1 MRRIIGPIHPSSGE
15 LVGGLRNIEFCPC
28 SRQILVR
35 SAGSLQ
41 KFPFAAGVVWYR
53 ASTQAVY
60 EVFAVAKKTLV
71 WKLDGRIG
79 NACRPGDRVCRCQAT
94 VKMPNRNV
102 KVNIFFVFSQ
112 FFNCFLCSKP
122 TAQNTTASSRVREQ
136 QRLRSAR
143 VQAKPDI
150 FPSVL
155 AAAVITSVLY
165 KFESGDMKEIE
176 RVELNWYIRTW

>member
-1 MRRIIGPIHPSSGE
+1 MSFVHALGRYSCVAQGPYKSSPSLPVSSGIE
-15 LVGGLRNIEFCPC
+15 LRRKQSTRC
-28 SRQILVR
+28 SLSR
-35 SAGSLQ
+35 
-41 KFPFAAGVVWYR
+41 
-53 ASTQAVY
+53 
-60 EVFAVAKKTLV
+60 KKTLLV

-79 NACRPGDRVCRCQAT
+79 IACRPGDRVRRCQAT
-94 VKMPNRNV
+94 VKMRNRNV